1 MSNPKTLDIRTNILG
16 LVEDYS
22 RINFKEKNF
31 IPGVSEV
38 PVSGKVIGS
47 LELKNMVE
55 ASLDGWLT
63 TGRFNNEFEE
73 KLSNFL
79 GIKCLLTVNSG
90 SSANLI
96 AFSTLTSPK
105 LKDRAIQKGDE
116 VISVAAG
123 FPTTVNPIIQFGAI
137 PVFIDIKIP
146 TYNIDENLIEEAIT
160 NKTKAIMLAHTLG
173 NPFNIK
179 KIKEISEKYNLWLIE
194 DSCDALGSK
203 FDNKNVGTFGDLATL
218 SFYPAHH
225 ITMGEGGAV
234 FTNSKKLERIAESFR
249 DWGRDCYC
257 EPGKDNTCNKRFSWQ
272 LGDLPYGYDH
282 KYTYSHL
289 GYNMKITDMQAACGL
304 AQLDRLEG
312 FIKKRKENFNFL
324 YKNLKDLE
332 DFLILPEPEKN
343 SEPSWFGFPL
353 TLKKKNRYNRN
364 NLVKHLNDYKIGTR
378 LLFSGNLTKQPFMK
392 NINFKVH
399 GNLENTDLVM
409 ENTFWIGLYPGLSK
423 EHLEYSVIKIKN
435 FFKL

>member
-1 MSNPKTLDIRTNILG
+1 
-16 LVEDYS
+16 
-22 RINFKEKNF
+22 
-31 IPGVSEV
+31 
-38 PVSGKVIGS
+38 
-47 LELKNMVE
+47 
-55 ASLDGWLT
+55 
-63 TGRFNNEFEE
+63 
-73 KLSNFL
+73 
-79 GIKCLLTVNSG
+79 LTVNSG

-105 LKDRAIQKGDE
+105 LKERAIQKGDE

-137 PVFIDIKIP
+137 PVFIDVKIP
-146 TYNIDENLIEEAIT
+146 TYNIDENLVEEAIT

-179 KIKEISEKYNLWLIE
+179 KIKEICDKYNLWLIE

-203 FDNKNVGTFGDLATL
+203 FNGQNIGTFGDLATL

-234 FTNSKKLERIAESFR
+234 FTNSIKLERIAESFR

-257 EPGKDNTCNKRFSWQ
+257 EPGKDNTCNKRFGWQ
-272 LGDLPYGYDH
+272 LGDLPFGYDH

-312 FIKKRKENFNFL
+312 FIKKRKENFNYLF
-324 YKNLKDLE
+324 KNLKNMEEL
-332 DFLILPEPEKN
+332 LILPKAEQN

-353 TLKKKNRYNRN
+353 SLKKNTKYKRN
-364 NLVKHLNDYKIGTR
+364 DLIKYLNQYKIGTR
-378 LLFSGNLTKQPFMK
+378 LLFSGNLIKQPFMK
-392 NINFKVH
+392 GVKFRVNKD
-399 GNLENTDLVM
+399 LKNTDFVL
-409 ENTFWIGLYPGLSK
+409 ENTFWIGVYPGLRT
-423 EHLEYSVIKIKN
+423 EHFDFIIQKIKD
-435 FFKL
+435 FFSN